1 MPPDAGFTLS
11 ELSALSDVPSRTIR
25 YYIAQ
30 GLLPAPGREGPS
42 TRYDEAFLAR
52 LRLIKQLRVTHLPL
66 AEIRKRLAAIS
77 DEEAIALAETPAPEP
92 PDGALDYVRALLGE
106 SGAPGAPGAPVAPGA
121 RGPGAS
127 SAHPA
132 PLPMPRLVS
141 EQDLPDEMQ
150 PPPGMLLRRI
160 ESVPRPA
167 FPAEA
172 PATQAPATQA
182 PATQGPEP
190 SALARGPA
198 PSQAARP
205 SPSRPATPERSQW
218 ERIVLEPD
226 IELHIR
232 RPLTRHQNRRVE
244 RLIAFARELQEGD
257 KS

>member
-52 LRLIKQLRVTHLPL
+52 LRLIKQLRATHLPL
-66 AEIRKRLAAIS
+66 AEIRKRLAVLS

-106 SGAPGAPGAPVAPGA
+106 SGAPGARVP
-121 RGPGAS
+121 
-127 SAHPA
+127 PA
-132 PLPMPRLVS
+132 PSAPSAPLRLS
-141 EQDLPDEMQ
+141 SQIPERAPSYDME
-150 PPPGMLLRRI
+150 PPPRMLLRRI
-160 ESVPRPA
+160 EAMPRPA

-172 PATQAPATQA
+172 AATQAPVEQA
-182 PATQGPEP
+182 PQ
-190 SALARGPA
+190 A
-198 PSQAARP
+198 PPLQSRAAQP

-226 IELHIR
+226 VELHVR
-232 RPLTRHQNRRVE
+232 RPLTRHQNKRVE
-244 RLIAFARELQEGD
+244 RLVAFARELQEGD